1 MTVPLQ
7 RLRIWYRKTDAA
19 ADIQPG
25 ELGRTLA
32 AAIEAAGMQIARPE
46 GSKRTRFE
54 LGPALPQGVTGERE
68 PLDVW
73 LAAPLVLEFVCERL
87 RAHVP
92 HGIEP
97 VAVEELGDR
106 LPSLGASLR
115 EATYRAVLSIDA
127 CDLETLVTRCRALLD
142 ANSIPWTEVRGER
155 VREIDLRSL
164 LLDLQAVATSR
175 GIELR
180 MRLVLAQDRVGRP
193 ASVLAALGIE
203 EPPLELVRECVE
215 VERPLV
221 ALHAWRTVGRF
232 S

>member
-7 RLRIWYRKTDAA
+7 RLRIWYRKTAAA

-25 ELGRTLA
+25 ELGRTWVTV
-32 AAIEAAGMQIARPE
+32 IEAAGLQIARPE
-46 GSKRTRFE
+46 GSKRVRIE
-54 LGPALPQGVTGERE
+54 MGPALPQGVPGDRE

-73 LAAPLVLEFVCERL
+73 LAEPVELETVCERL

-92 HGIEP
+92 VGIE
-97 VAVEELGDR
+97 AVGVDEIGDR

-115 EATYRAVLSIDA
+115 AATYRAVLASGA
-127 CDLETLVTRCRALLD
+127 CELDTLAARCRVLLD
-142 ANSIPWTEVRGER
+142 ATSLPWTEIRGER
-155 VREIDLRSL
+155 VREIDLRSFI
-164 LLDLQAVATSR
+164 LDLQPENTPR
-175 GIELR
+175 GVELV
-180 MRLVLAQDRVGRP
+180 MQLVLAQDRVGRP

-203 EPPLELVRECVE
+203 SEPLELVRERVE
-215 VERPLV
+215 VDRPLV